1 MKSWIVKIVVLS
13 KNLSPAQDDE
23 GDAEEEGVGEVRNGL
38 QDGDVLDQGP
48 VPQESQEEGAD
59 EEGEHHEKDLG
70 DGVGLVLGLD
80 NVSEHFEFII

>member
-1 MKSWIVKIVVLS
+1 MDCKKKLLRK

-23 GDAEEEGVGEVRNGL
+23 GDTEEESVDEVFDRL
-38 QDGDVLDQGP
+38 QNADVLDERP
-48 VPQESQEEGAD
+48 VPEESEEEGAD